1 MRMMKLHPSM
11 NEIILYIY
19 IKPTIYI
26 YIYAISIYYKST
38 EKINI
43 LFIRHVAYI

>member
-11 NEIILYIY
+11 NEIILYILNQQ
-19 IKPTIYI
+19 YI

>member
-26 YIYAISIYYKST
+26 YAISIYYKST
-38 EKINI
+38 ERINI

>member
-11 NEIILYIY
+11 NELYYIY
-19 IKPTIYI
+19 IKPTI

>member
-26 YIYAISIYYKST
+26 YMQYPSIINLQKKLTYYSQDT
-38 EKINI
+38 
-43 LFIRHVAYI
+43 